1 MPNIELLVEAIRAR
15 IRAQVYTLQSDPH
28 PDEAMRADLE
38 RLLEILAVLEES
50 RHPSSTW
57 ATGQTLH

>member
-38 RLLEILAVLEES
+38 RLLEILAMLEES

>member
-15 IRAQVYTLQSDPH
+15 IRARVYTLQSDPH
-28 PDEAMRADLE
+28 HDDAMRADLE
-38 RLLEILAVLEES
+38 RLLEILAALEDG
-50 RHPSSTW
+50 RHPSWTW